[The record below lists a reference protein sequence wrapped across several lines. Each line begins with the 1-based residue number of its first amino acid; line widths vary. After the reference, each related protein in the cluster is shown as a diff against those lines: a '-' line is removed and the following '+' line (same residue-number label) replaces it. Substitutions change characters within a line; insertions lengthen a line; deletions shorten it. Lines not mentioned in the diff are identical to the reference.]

1 MAQIGM
7 SFTVKASKKMLGAI
21 HSMAVAIEDE
31 GFYGAEFD
39 YEEGGTSLEANVENL
54 DLDGLLG
61 WVAIFQAALKENGRN
76 RFSFTLEGVADNDYE
91 SFIAFQ
97 IKCMQ
102 STISVKEKEFE
113 IDIDE
118 DDFIARLEAMWDA
131 KDENLQALNTL
142 ADRTVMDVEFD
153 SDEFDAANDA
163 LAEYLEELE

>member
-76 RFSFTLEGVADNDYE
+76 RFSFTLEGEIETVALVISMF
-91 SFIAFQ
+91 SFPQ
-97 IKCMQ
+97 KL
-102 STISVKEKEFE
+102 SKVKRSPSPSNGTY
-113 IDIDE
+113 IG
-118 DDFIARLEAMWDA
+118 
-131 KDENLQALNTL
+131 
-142 ADRTVMDVEFD
+142 
-153 SDEFDAANDA
+153 
-163 LAEYLEELE
+163 

>member
-31 GFYGAEFD
+31 GLYGAEFD

>member
-39 YEEGGTSLEANVENL
+39 YEEGGTSLEADVENL

-76 RFSFTLEGVADNDYE
+76 RFSFTVEGVADNDYGLYT
-91 SFIAFQ
+91 AFQ
-97 IKCMQ
+97 IKCTQ
-102 STISVKEKEFE
+102 SVISKKEKEFE
-113 IDIDE
+113 VEIDE
-118 DDFIARLEAMWDA
+118 DDFNDRLEAIWDA
-131 KDENLQALNTL
+131 KDENLQELENQSDETVLN
-142 ADRTVMDVEFD
+142 VEFD
-153 SDEFDAANDA
+153 SDEFDDANDA